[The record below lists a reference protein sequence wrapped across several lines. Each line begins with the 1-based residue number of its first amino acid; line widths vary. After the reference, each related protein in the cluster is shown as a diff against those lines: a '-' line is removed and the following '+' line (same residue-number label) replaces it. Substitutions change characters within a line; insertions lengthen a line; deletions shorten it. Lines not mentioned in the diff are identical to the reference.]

1 MAPRLP
7 FLWGG
12 AQGFCGGSVII
23 TPYWWCSLCSLRTTT
38 DEDRGSDDCTALHGW
53 RYCTPPKQR
62 VDEAACAAEAFRC
75 YRALECGVLVSTWV
89 VTP

>member
-38 DEDRGSDDCTALHGW
+38 DEDRGSDDCTALH
-53 RYCTPPKQR
+53 CT
-62 VDEAACAAEAFRC
+62 D
-75 YRALECGVLVSTWV
+75 GVTVPLLSKG
-89 VTP
+89 